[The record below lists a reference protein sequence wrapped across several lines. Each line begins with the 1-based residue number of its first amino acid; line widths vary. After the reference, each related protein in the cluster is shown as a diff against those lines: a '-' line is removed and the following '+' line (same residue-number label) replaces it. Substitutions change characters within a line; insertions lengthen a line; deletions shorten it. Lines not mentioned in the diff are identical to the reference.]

1 MTTIV
6 IIAIYILATHLIA
19 EHIGKKRKI
28 GYNQSV
34 WLSILF
40 SPIIGLIFTLF
51 SKRIDPQ

>member
-1 MTTIV
+1 MITIV
-6 IIAIYILATHLIA
+6 IIAIFIITTHLIA

-34 WLSILF
+34 FWSILF
-40 SPIIGLIFTLF
+40 SPIVGLIVTLF